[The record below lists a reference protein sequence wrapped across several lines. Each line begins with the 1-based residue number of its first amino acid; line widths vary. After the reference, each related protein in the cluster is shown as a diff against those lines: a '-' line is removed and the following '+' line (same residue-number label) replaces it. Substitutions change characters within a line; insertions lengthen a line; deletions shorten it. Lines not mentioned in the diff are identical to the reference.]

1 MAKPIHF
8 EIMAKDPERAAAF
21 YRHVFGWKIDKWDGP
36 MEYWLV
42 MAGEEGEPGINGG
55 LGRSQGPPSTINTME
70 VTSIDEAVAR
80 VIANG
85 GQVAVPKFAIPG
97 MAYQAYCQDTEGIV
111 FGLHQPDPAA
121 K

>member
-1 MAKPIHF
+1 
-8 EIMAKDPERAAAF
+8 
-21 YRHVFGWKIDKWDGP
+21 
-36 MEYWLV
+36 
-42 MAGEEGEPGINGG
+42 
-55 LGRSQGPPSTINTME
+55 ME